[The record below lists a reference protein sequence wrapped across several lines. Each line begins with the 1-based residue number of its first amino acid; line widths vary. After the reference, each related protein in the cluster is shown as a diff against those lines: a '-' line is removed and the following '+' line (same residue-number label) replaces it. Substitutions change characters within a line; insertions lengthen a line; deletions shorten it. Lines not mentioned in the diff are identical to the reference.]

1 VEEKF
6 VINVLH
12 SPRIVEILEL
22 LEKKPSS
29 KKELREILGISGS
42 SLIQTITKMSSMGLV
57 REEGEKVEIS
67 PKGSVI
73 LRAKDILER
82 YSMCINSLEKYINEY
97 VLDDIPPR
105 LLKRLYELGE
115 LKVVERK
122 EDTFKP
128 HDEFVEELSKAKV
141 IEGYSTIFFAEYVDV
156 FSGFAE
162 EGKKIKIA
170 INEKVFSQILRNYKK
185 DLLRG
190 LKYPNVELYLSRK
203 DFRFCIAMT
212 ESYFSI
218 SFYLKNGLFD
228 YKRDFVTKS
237 ESGRRWGKAL
247 LKHVMNYCV
256 RIDERLVEE
265 FESGLIRKS

>member
-1 VEEKF
+1 MEEKF
-6 VINVLH
+6 VINVNEFH
-12 SPRIVEILEL
+12 GA
-22 LEKKPSS
+22 
-29 KKELREILGISGS
+29 REG
-42 SLIQTITKMSSMGLV
+42 K
-57 REEGEKVEIS
+57 GEKVEIS

-73 LRAKDILER
+73 FRAKDVLER

-170 INEKVFSQILRNYKK
+170 INEKFFSQILRNYKK
-185 DLLRG
+185 DQLRDII
-190 LKYPNVELYLSRK
+190 LPEERIIRLQ
-203 DFRFCIAMT
+203 
-212 ESYFSI
+212 
-218 SFYLKNGLFD
+218 
-228 YKRDFVTKS
+228 KRLCYH
-237 ESGRRWGKAL
+237 E
-247 LKHVMNYCV
+247 
-256 RIDERLVEE
+256 
-265 FESGLIRKS
+265 